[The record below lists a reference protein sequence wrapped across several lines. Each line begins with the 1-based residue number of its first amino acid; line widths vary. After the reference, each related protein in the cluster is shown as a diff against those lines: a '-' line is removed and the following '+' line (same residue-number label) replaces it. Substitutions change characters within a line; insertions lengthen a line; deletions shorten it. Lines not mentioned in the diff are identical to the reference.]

1 MGMRDQLRRP
11 SSGLASVGVLGAT
24 ALIAVA
30 AMAAS
35 GNSRD
40 VTHVLDGGAWLANST
55 VGSVSHAG
63 PGGIDATVPLKAPVG
78 RDVKVV
84 QQGSHVYV
92 EDQKGH
98 LARIDPSE
106 LDVAQQA
113 TLGGDDVQVVT
124 GGNDLWAVNPTTGS
138 IRQLDP
144 ITLMAQGPAVALPA
158 GLGTAVADPSGTLW
172 VPVWSRGTVDTVDV
186 EGSLTHTYQVATP
199 GTHVQL
205 SVVNGDVLS
214 FDPSSASVH
223 ELTGPSVGSDQQVS
237 INAGPGLEIPAA
249 VTGSGVLP
257 VVSPTQDELATVSV
271 SGGQRI
277 QVDLGHP
284 GDNLGS
290 PEVNDGQV
298 YVPDYTTGQ
307 LLVVDVA
314 TGGMEPAVTITG
326 QPGYFDVVVNDGEL
340 FVNQASS
347 PNAWIVTA
355 GNQVIPMGKYDPNG
369 SGGAPVTTPPTTV
382 PPKTPPTTTATPP
395 TTSPSTTVPPNDR
408 DTTTTTVP
416 PGGGHGSGNGGPSLP
431 VTPPIVITPGGSTS
445 SASPDAAQAVLATAG
460 DGTATVTWSAPA
472 SGPPAGGYQISVAG
486 QKVTLDASDTS
497 WTAKGLT
504 NGSTYTFTVTVLGS
518 SGVGPSVMSNP
529 VVPGA
534 DVAGAPS
541 GVTATAST
549 GQAVVKWSAAPA
561 NGGTITGYSVTE
573 TTDGTVKLV
582 NSPATSVT
590 FSGLTNGVA
599 YTFTV
604 AALESGGT
612 TGPSAASSAVTP
624 TGPPSAPGNP
634 VASAASSGSALVSW
648 SVPSSNGGSP
658 ITGYTIT
665 ASPGGTTLPV
675 KGGSTTSATFSGLS
689 NGTTYTFTV
698 AAVNALG
705 TGPAATTGQAAVN
718 SGVPDAPGAPTA
730 TPATDGSIT
739 VSWSAP
745 SGNGSTITGYTV
757 TNLTTNQSVSTSS
770 TSYDFPASGLSRGTS
785 YSFSITATAKDGD
798 TGTAAGTAAVTDEGP
813 PGAPTSVSATTSG
826 TAASVSFAPPAG
838 AGGVEVSSFT
848 VTASPGGA
856 TGSASAS
863 PITVSNLTPGTTYTF
878 TVVADS
884 SVAGVA
890 NSPASAP
897 SAAVLV
903 GAPPSAPALTSVVAK
918 ITINENTGE
927 DINAGTAD
935 WTAATAPAGEAVTS
949 YIFNPGDGEAPV
961 TAGPT
966 ATTVSFTPTDVGTF
980 TASLVAVDASGQSTA
995 STLSYTVTETTIG
1008 RPNPCNESFVHS
1020 KAGHKGRHVIEA
1032 AFLTQAV
1039 CP

>member
-30 AMAAS
+30 AMAAT
-35 GNSRD
+35 GNSRA
-40 VTHVLDGGAWLANST
+40 VTHVLDGGAWLANSS

-98 LARIDPSE
+98 LARIDPAQ

-113 TLGGDDVQVVT
+113 TLGGDNVQVVT

-138 IRQLDP
+138 IRQLNP
-144 ITLMAQGPAVALPA
+144 ISLKTQGPAVALPA
-158 GLGTAVADPSGTLW
+158 GLGTAVADPTGTLW

-186 EGSLTHTYQVATP
+186 EGVLTHTYQVATP

-205 SVVNGDVLS
+205 SVVDGDVLS

-223 ELTGPSVGSDQQVS
+223 ELTGPSMGSDQQVS
-237 INAGPGLEIPAA
+237 INASPGLEIPAA
-249 VTGSGVLP
+249 VTGSGILP

-277 QVDLGHP
+277 QVDLGHA

-314 TGGMEPAVTITG
+314 SGGMEPPVTITG

-369 SGGAPVTTPPTTV
+369 SGGAPATTPPTTAPALT
-382 PPKTPPTTTATPP
+382 PPSTTTPPTVP
-395 TTSPSTTVPPNDR
+395 PSTTVPPGDH
-408 DTTTTTVP
+408 DTTTTTTLAPV
-416 PGGGHGSGNGGPSLP
+416 GGHGSGNGGPGLP
-431 VTPPIVITPGGSTS
+431 VSPPIVITPGGSTS
-445 SASPDAAQAVLATAG
+445 SPSPEAAQAVLATAG
-460 DGTATVTWSAPA
+460 DGTATVTWSPPT
-472 SGPPAGGYQISVAG
+472 SGPPAGGYQVSVAD
-486 QKVTLDASDTS
+486 QKVTLSASDTS

-504 NGSTYTFTVTVLGS
+504 DGSTYTFTVTVLGS
-518 SGVGPSVMSNP
+518 SGAGPSVMSNP

-534 DVAGAPS
+534 DVAGAPT

-549 GQAVVKWSAAPA
+549 GQAVVKWTAAPA

-582 NSPATSVT
+582 DAPATSVT

-612 TGPSAASSAVTP
+612 TGPTASSNAVTP
-624 TGPPSAPGNP
+624 TGPPSAPGSP
-634 VASAASSGSALVSW
+634 VASAAESGSALVSW

-658 ITGYTIT
+658 ITGYVLT
-665 ASPGGTTLPV
+665 ASPGGATMQV
-675 KGGSTTSATFSGLS
+675 QGGSTTSATFGGLS

-705 TGPAATTGQAAVN
+705 TGPTATTGQAAVN
-718 SGVPDAPGAPTA
+718 SGVPDAPGAPAA
-730 TPATDGSIT
+730 TPAADGSIT
-739 VSWSAP
+739 VSWTAP
-745 SGNGSTITGYTV
+745 SGNGSTVTGYTV
-757 TNLTTNQSVSTSS
+757 TNVTTSQAVAASS
-770 TSYDFPASGLSRGTS
+770 TSYTFPASGLSRGTS
-785 YSFSITATAKDGD
+785 YTFSVTATAKDGK
-798 TGTAAGTAAVTDEGP
+798 TGTAAETAAVTDEGTP
-813 PGAPTSVSATTSG
+813 SAPTGVSATGS
-826 TAASVSFAPPAG
+826 ASSASVSFTPPAG
-838 AGGVEVSSFT
+838 AGGVEVSGFT
-848 VTASPGGA
+848 VTAAPGGA
-856 TGSASAS
+856 TATGAGSPVVVPGLS
-863 PITVSNLTPGTTYTF
+863 PGTYTF

-890 NSPASAP
+890 NSAASSPSAGVLIGSVPPAP
-897 SAAVLV
+897 SI
-903 GAPPSAPALTSVVAK
+903 TSVTGH
-918 ITINENTGE
+918 IIDNEETGDMTE
-927 DINAGTAD
+927 SGTVD
-935 WTAATAPAGEAVTS
+935 FTAPAMPAGETLTG
-949 YIFNPGDGEAPV
+949 YTFNPGDGEGALPV
-961 TAGPT
+961 SAS
-966 ATTVSFTPTDVGTF
+966 ATTFSFKPESPGTF
-980 TASLVAVDASGQSTA
+980 TASLVATDAFGTSPA
-995 STLSYTVTETTIG
+995 ATLSYTVTETTID
-1008 RPNPCNESFVHS
+1008 PNPCDESIVHGTR
-1020 KAGHKGRHVIEA
+1020 GHKGRHVIEA
-1032 AFLTQAV
+1032 AFLTQAA